1 MAGFGRHGA
10 ASSAVRFG
18 SFSCFRA
25 GARPAAM
32 DFPHGALGM
41 FRLLEGDAFENTI
54 CGAGGEEMT
63 GMVGRVAR
71 DNAGGAPG
79 NLDDKSM
86 GHGVC

>member
-10 ASSAVRFG
+10 ASSAVRSGVFPAFG
-18 SFSCFRA
+18 W
-25 GARPAAM
+25 AAM
-32 DFPHGALGM
+32 DFPRGALGL
-41 FRLLEGDAFENTI
+41 FRLLEGDAFKNAT

-63 GMVGRVAR
+63 GMVGSVAR

-86 GHGVC
+86 GHRVC